1 MSDKK
6 LQKKIVTV
14 AFVAMGFITAI
25 TFKVLMTS
33 LAAGFGVIA
42 RFYSQ
47 GWVQHSL
54 PVAVG
59 IGTFLALQFWPK
71 ARITGEEA
79 VTEILKV
86 VWPTK
91 QDTVAMT
98 TVVCIMLL
106 ISSLI
111 IGVFDFLSTHFV
123 KTIINL

>member
-6 LQKKIVTV
+6 FNNKIVTV
-14 AFVAMGFITAI
+14 AFIGLGFVSAM

-33 LAAGFGVIA
+33 LAAAFGVIA

-47 GWVQHSL
+47 SWAQHSL

-59 IGTFLALQFWPK
+59 ALTFLALQFWPK
-71 ARITGEEA
+71 ARNVGEEA
-79 VTEILKV
+79 VSELMKV

-91 QDTVAMT
+91 QDTIAMT

-106 ISSLI
+106 ISIII
-111 IGVFDFLSTHFV
+111 IGVFDFVSTNIV